1 MLWVIV
7 FNVLIFLALYFP
19 WELGKKADAFASAP
33 PGIRPEWYFMFM
45 FQSLKLLP
53 AHILFLEGELVGV
66 LFFGIAG
73 FLWMLIPYFKI
84 KHRDNWRIQPLTLIG
99 IIIVVF
105 IIVMTILGYIL

>member
-1 MLWVIV
+1 MKPLMWKMTGICG
-7 FNVLIFLALYFP
+7 LTILAL
-19 WELGKKADAFASAP
+19 AAA
-33 PGIRPEWYFMFM
+33 
-45 FQSLKLLP
+45 
-53 AHILFLEGELVGV
+53 GV
-66 LFFGIAG
+66 LNLLHGPALLAGGLCLVAGIGLAVLGG